1 MMNRLTEECH
11 AANYERYKERCDK
24 IEQEQRRL
32 FWHINGEYNLD
43 MSYYDDIDYAYEI
56 NQLEW
61 LWYEK
66 YLRDIWERWL
76 FDDIPD
82 DDDDRR

>member
-1 MMNRLTEECH
+1 
-11 AANYERYKERCDK
+11 
-24 IEQEQRRL
+24 
-32 FWHINGEYNLD
+32 
-43 MSYYDDIDYAYEI
+43 MSYYDDVDYAYEI

-82 DDDDRR
+82 DDDRR